1 MSFSK
6 EEYLEIF
13 IDHFIEFVT
22 DIAYIFPE
30 DNKVQ
35 LLKGGLLLAAEFDKE
50 KCINAWNNYVIKNFR
65 NEINQNNYDFFIE
78 KDWSA
83 IITHK
88 YRDAILLKI
97 NELRESVRLL
107 SKTNKLKAL
116 KYVENLVKICD
127 LYNSVT
133 SI

>member
-13 IDHFIEFVT
+13 IEHFTEFIN
-22 DIAYIFPE
+22 DIASIFHN

-35 LLKGGLLLAAEFDKE
+35 LLKGALVLAAELDKE
-50 KCINAWNNYVIKNFR
+50 KCIDVWNNYVIKNYR
-65 NEINQNNYDFFIE
+65 KEIDGNNYNFFIE
-78 KDWSA
+78 NDWSKT
-83 IITHK
+83 ITHK

-97 NELRESVRLL
+97 NELRDSVRLL
-107 SKTNKLKAL
+107 SETNKIKAL

-127 LYNSVT
+127 LYNSTT